1 MLYEAYKPIYKLY
14 MFFKCLIFQQF
25 SFPLGDYLKAS
36 SLDIWIHRCQLFC
49 HNQGI
54 YLDEYMQ
61 VGKH

>member
-1 MLYEAYKPIYKLY
+1 